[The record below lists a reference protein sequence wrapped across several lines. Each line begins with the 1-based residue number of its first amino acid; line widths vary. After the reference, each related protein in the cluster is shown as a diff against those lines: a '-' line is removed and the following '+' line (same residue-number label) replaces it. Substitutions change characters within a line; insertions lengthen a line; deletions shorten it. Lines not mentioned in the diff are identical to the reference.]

1 MSQLEAEPRQ
11 KTGGRQHGA
20 KGKAT
25 IGDLQEAFDQ
35 VRSLLASYAPRG
47 TKVLLSLEEL
57 KGYGWSIK
65 PHPESD
71 VRLFT
76 YLGPTKLA
84 ALYTL
89 EGMRHGLVAAL
100 AITVSA

>member
-11 KTGGRQHGA
+11 KTGRQHGA
-20 KGKAT
+20 TGKASKA
-25 IGDLQEAFDQ
+25 DLQDAFEQ
-35 VRSLLASYAPRG
+35 VRSLLASYSPRG
-47 TKVLLSLEEL
+47 TKVLLVLEEI

-76 YLGPTKLA
+76 YLGPNKLA